1 MAVILRNKY
10 YLYSLRELLGAIVE
24 YRGGVG
30 YPCIKFKREEDYLE
44 FKVDICGKT
53 EKFYIKKGTLKKYE
67 LQSIYHETFQSYKI
81 NGHCYIRP
89 EVQINKGDIVV
100 DAGGCEGYYAR
111 YALNMGAHR
120 VIIFEPCKELA
131 QGLRK
136 TFDKEIDTGN
146 VLIIEKALGRGSY
159 KNKLYINQN
168 MLCAS
173 STFKNDE
180 NIVEQ
185 DVFTVSLDEI
195 LEEYGIKHID
205 IVKMDIEGAEVDAV
219 MGMEKIIRSCHPK
232 MMIATYHAYYNAIK
246 ICRICKKIYSQY
258 KCSTYGCYP
267 FEIPFRP
274 YMTFLR

>member
-205 IVKMDIEGAEVDAV
+205 IVKMDIEGAELKALEGAQNTI
-219 MGMEKIIRSCHPK
+219 MNYKPK
-232 MMIATYHAYYNAIK
+232 LAICIYHK
-246 ICRICKKIYSQY
+246 
-258 KCSTYGCYP
+258 P
-267 FEIPFRP
+267 EDLWEIPLLIQSWVPDYKFYVRH
-274 YMTFLR
+274 YGERFYGTILFATI

>member
-146 VLIIEKALGRGSY
+146 VLIIEKALG
-159 KNKLYINQN
+159 
-168 MLCAS
+168 
-173 STFKNDE
+173 T
-180 NIVEQ
+180 
-185 DVFTVSLDEI
+185 
-195 LEEYGIKHID
+195 
-205 IVKMDIEGAEVDAV
+205 
-219 MGMEKIIRSCHPK
+219 
-232 MMIATYHAYYNAIK
+232 
-246 ICRICKKIYSQY
+246 
-258 KCSTYGCYP
+258 
-267 FEIPFRP
+267 
-274 YMTFLR
+274 